1 MKNLIKSVIG
11 FFALVGIVFA
21 VMTVHA
27 QSGPVGANGMGVGR
41 MGHGM
46 MQQGWVMGQ
55 ASDMKIIR
63 ELFTPAE
70 RLEMMD
76 QMMDAKT
83 FEERQSIMVKNQ
95 TEVEKRAKEKGIQL
109 PFEHH
114 FEFMHHRHCG

>member
-21 VMTVHA
+21 VMTV
-27 QSGPVGANGMGVGR
+27 
-41 MGHGM
+41 
-46 MQQGWVMGQ
+46 QGWVMGQ